1 MGKNKMVEEIQQKLS
16 GLLNEDHTEQRKKI
30 RNLLKMIDHNFAH
43 DKEWDDFR
51 QIFEKVHTDF
61 FEKLSHRSPDLT
73 PAELRLA
80 ALFRLNMSSK
90 DMATTL
96 GISQDSL
103 RIARYRLKK
112 KLQLS
117 EEENLIHYILGL

>member
-1 MGKNKMVEEIQQKLS
+1 
-16 GLLNEDHTEQRKKI
+16 
-30 RNLLKMIDHNFAH
+30 MIDHNFTH

-51 QIFEKVHTDF
+51 QVFEKVHTHF
-61 FEKLSHRSPDLT
+61 FEKLSQRSPDLT

-90 DMATTL
+90 DMAATL

-112 KLQLS
+112 KLQLP
-117 EEENLIHYILGL
+117 EEENLIHYLLGL